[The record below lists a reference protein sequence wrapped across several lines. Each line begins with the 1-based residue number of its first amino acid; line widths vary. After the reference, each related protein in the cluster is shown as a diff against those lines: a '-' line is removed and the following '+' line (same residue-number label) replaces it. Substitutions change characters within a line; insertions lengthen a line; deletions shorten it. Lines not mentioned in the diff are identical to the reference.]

1 MAFAKVSDED
11 LICALT
17 DVFRTHG
24 YEGASLSQIAT
35 ATGLEKA
42 SLYHRFP
49 GGKEDMVAA
58 VVNHMNRWFQE
69 RVFTPLEGPGKP
81 AQKIRLIA
89 KHLREF
95 YGDGNK
101 SCVLDTLSLPGGS
114 VALRHNVAAA
124 LQAWI
129 QAFAGIAREAGAS
142 RAEARER
149 AEQAIVEIEGS
160 LVLTRV
166 LGDRRPFHRTMERLP
181 ELLVP
186 GKERVGSPGKTR
198 TCNPSVN
205 SRSG

>member
-11 LICALT
+11 LICAFT

-69 RVFTPLEGPGKP
+69 HVFTPLEGPGKP

-89 KHLREF
+89 KCLREF

-124 LQAWI
+124 LKAWI

-160 LVLTRV
+160 LVLARV
-166 LGDRRPFHRTMERLP
+166 LRDRRPFHRTIDRLP
-181 ELLVP
+181 ELLA
-186 GKERVGSPGKTR
+186 GSDRDKGH
-198 TCNPSVN
+198 
-205 SRSG
+205 G